1 MKKTELLSI
10 TSQNAENQDNYKLSS
25 NEALIRR
32 EQIED
37 SPFTAIKEEGK
48 NWILTMGDTLVEITE
63 HQELKDV
70 IKYVNKKSYKL
81 LMIATAIFIEHAN
94 RIKNN

>member
-25 NEALIRR
+25 NEGLIRR

-48 NWILTMGDTLVEITE
+48 NWILTMGDTLIEITE
-63 HQELKDV
+63 YQDLKDV

-81 LMIATAIFIEHAN
+81 VMIATADLS
-94 RIKNN
+94 